1 MFVNHFVEAVFAT
14 RVDLMMVTT
23 PARLSNVTSVLRFG
37 TIWENEFQIK
47 IKMTITV
54 MSLLMISTW
63 IIAGT
68 VHSSKMKVGGPNCWG
83 ELTE

>member
-1 MFVNHFVEAVFAT
+1 MFVNRFVEAVFAT
-14 RVDLMMVTT
+14 RVDLMMVTN

-54 MSLLMISTW
+54 M
-63 IIAGT
+63 
-68 VHSSKMKVGGPNCWG
+68 N
-83 ELTE
+83 